1 MASGCRLNPTTNRY
15 HAHDRATLQ
24 DGLYGAIQIR
34 YVYPTTADLVTEL
47 MLSRP
52 SEAREN
58 PFSMIS
64 NETDDINAMKQAERH
79 TIPVILSDWDHLTS
93 VEYMEAMEATGY
105 DILYVPPCP
114 PQLLC

>member
-1 MASGCRLNPTTNRY
+1 MQTKLNTNRY

-24 DGLYGAIQIR
+24 DGLYGAIHIR
-34 YVYPTTADLVTEL
+34 YVSSTTAGLATDM
-47 MLSRP
+47 MLFRP
-52 SEAREN
+52 SKDREN

-64 NETDDINAMKQAERH
+64 NDTDDISAMKQAERH